1 MKEKQINSFVGG
13 YVKFCVNKN
22 EKSPSWQ
29 ELQNKIK
36 EEIFL
41 CQHYQKNK

>member
-29 ELQNKIK
+29 ELQNKNQGGD
-36 EEIFL
+36 FFMSTL
-41 CQHYQKNK
+41 SKNK